1 MVNKDELKEIDVK
14 NCTCYYFD
22 HVMKVIDIYPS
33 NNLLDEKPYKKYENS
48 FLWDISCKSFMG
60 SIPLRIRLNE
70 INGFIKIFYG
80 TKYLVL
86 FGHSWCAEI
95 YDRIKL
101 LISKKNWNYRWC

>member
-48 FLWDISCKSFMG
+48 FL
-60 SIPLRIRLNE
+60 
-70 INGFIKIFYG
+70 
-80 TKYLVL
+80 
-86 FGHSWCAEI
+86 
-95 YDRIKL
+95 
-101 LISKKNWNYRWC
+101 